1 MDNQWESWWLL
12 GSLGSPLSGSN
23 PKDTGSHCENTSSW
37 WLEWSERL
45 IKNLRPPTWENTAPW
60 KAGCSPGRGNVGHS
74 GTGIGIKLKILEAST
89 GSCSHYAATPTKLNF
104 SPAALVLLYAVSTR
118 RGFSLG
124 DVVHCR
130 GWESTNPRPI
140 TRPSPVQTS
149 MKKRREF
156 VDGILCNKRD
166 CFSAVVEGS
175 NTVFAF
181 LPHQKKAEK
190 TQFKHQLPWRSTVKI
205 TRNPSWQSPRAL
217 HLTLSRNFHATP
229 HHLKE
234 FLEAK
239 DSDSIVR
246 HWVESSGLMA
256 RKWFNPV
263 LRKWQGLVES
273 FRKMLLFPMF
283 PKNRYTVYQRPTTKK
298 QHIILLRHLT
308 RSTALTC
315 PKIVPF
321 TEKNHPHLEV
331 NHTIAIAIHFLQQ
344 VYDSS
349 MSQSAFDLRSKLV
362 KWSVTIPNWFRKKEL
377 TEDMWGFKAYL
388 HLNRDRMMCIY
399 IDMID

>member
-1 MDNQWESWWLL
+1 MRIHHLDD
-12 GSLGSPLSGSN
+12 SN
-23 PKDTGSHCENTSSW
+23 DLKD
-37 WLEWSERL
+37 WS
-45 IKNLRPPTWENTAPW
+45 KNLRPPTWENTAPW
-60 KAGCSPGRGNVGHS
+60 KAGCSPRRGDVGRS

-149 MKKRREF
+149 MKKAENSWMASY
-156 VDGILCNKRD
+156 VTKRD

-175 NTVFAF
+175 KTVFAF

-190 TQFKHQLPWRSTVKI
+190 TQFKHQLPWQPTVKI

-239 DSDSIVR
+239 ESDSIVR

-256 RKWFNPV
+256 QKWFNPV
-263 LRKWQGLVES
+263 LKKWQGLVES

-283 PKNRYTVYQRPTTKK
+283 SINRYTVYQRPTKK
-298 QHIILLRHLT
+298 QKKTHHSHSPSDSVKCVDLPKN
-308 RSTALTC
+308 RSLHRKKTIHTWKSITPSPLPSTSFNKSMIAAC
-315 PKIVPF
+315 PKVPS
-321 TEKNHPHLEV
+321 TSGEV
-331 NHTIAIAIHFLQQ
+331 NGQMVGSHT
-344 VYDSS
+344 
-349 MSQSAFDLRSKLV
+349 
-362 KWSVTIPNWFRKKEL
+362 NWFRKKEL

-399 IDMID
+399 VDMID

>member
-239 DSDSIVR
+239 NSDSIVR

-256 RKWFNPV
+256 QKWFNPFF
-263 LRKWQGLVES
+263 K
-273 FRKMLLFPMF
+273 
-283 PKNRYTVYQRPTTKK
+283 KNG
-298 QHIILLRHLT
+298 
-308 RSTALTC
+308 RS
-315 PKIVPF
+315 
-321 TEKNHPHLEV
+321 
-331 NHTIAIAIHFLQQ
+331 
-344 VYDSS
+344 
-349 MSQSAFDLRSKLV
+349 
-362 KWSVTIPNWFRKKEL
+362 W
-377 TEDMWGFKAYL
+377 
-388 HLNRDRMMCIY
+388 
-399 IDMID
+399 